1 MKRFK
6 GTIASHGIVIAP
18 PITYQ
23 KKDYLA
29 DIPEKCDIT
38 DAEKEKVRLREA
50 YNILAKRLEGL
61 KETALDEEK
70 ELIDAEIMML
80 ETMAMEAEELIG
92 GEKICAELAVKK
104 IYEKYEILF
113 KESGSELINLRLYD
127 LMDLASKLVAILRNA
142 VEREKE
148 LYKGKIIIS
157 DEMYP
162 LDFTILVKHG
172 IKGMITRKGGITSHV
187 AILARSYGIP
197 YLIVPDFP
205 VPIGLQNEIILD
217 AINGYIIID
226 PDEKTM
232 RKYRDLE
239 ARYEEIKR
247 IYSEEALKKAV
258 TKDGEEI
265 KVLCN
270 IGSVEEARLAEE
282 YGCEGIGLLRM
293 EFLYM
298 DRKTPPTDKEI
309 EDKIKR
315 ILELVKGEVIVRAPD
330 IGADKPVEFLRLEHE
345 DNPQLGVRG
354 IRLLLQQK
362 EILLKPFLK
371 AVVRLAH
378 KYGDRLKVMVP
389 MVSVPEELKEFYDEL
404 IETVKELKEKGEE
417 ASIPILGIMVETPAA
432 VKTLDL
438 FSKVAPIKFASIG
451 SNDLTQYVLA
461 ADRGNPSLGNL
472 YNELQPPVL
481 RTIKEAVDKA
491 STSGIELSICG
502 EMANKIHA
510 IPLLLGLGL
519 KKLSVPI
526 SLVGRTKYVI
536 RKLEISGARKL
547 AEKAVKE
554 LVDKKQVYDSV
565 NKLLEK
571 YRIVLV

>member
-1 MKRFK
+1 MKWFK

-18 PITYQ
+18 LITYE

-38 DAEKEKVRLREA
+38 DAEKEKDRLRKA
-50 YNILAKRLEGL
+50 YNGLAERLERL
-61 KETALDEEK
+61 KDTALDEEK
-70 ELIDAEIMML
+70 DLIDAEIMML

-92 GEKICAELAVKK
+92 DEKICAELAVRK

-127 LMDLASKLVAILRNA
+127 LRDLASKLVAILRNA
-142 VEREKE
+142 MEKEKE
-148 LYKGKIIIS
+148 LYEGKIIIS

-162 LDFTILVKHG
+162 LDFTTLVKHG

-187 AILARSYGIP
+187 AILARSHGIP
-197 YLIVPDFP
+197 YLIVPDFS
-205 VPIGLQNEIILD
+205 VSIELSNEIILD
-217 AINGYIIID
+217 AINGYVIID

-232 RKYRDLE
+232 RKYRELE

-265 KVLCN
+265 RVLCN

-362 EILLKPFLK
+362 ENLLMPFLK

-404 IETVKELKEKGEE
+404 TKIVKELKGKGEE
-417 ASIPILGIMVETPAA
+417 AAIPVLGIMVETPAA

-438 FSKVAPIKFASIG
+438 FNKIAPIKFASIG

-461 ADRGNPSLGNL
+461 VDRGNPSLGHL

-481 RTIKEAVDKA
+481 RMIKEAVDKA
-491 STSGIELSICG
+491 SSSGIDLSVCG
-502 EMANKIHA
+502 EMANKVHA

-519 KKLSVPI
+519 RKLSVPI

-536 RKLEISGARKL
+536 RKLEISEAKKL
-547 AEKAVKE
+547 AEKVVKE
-554 LVDKKQVYDSV
+554 LADKKQVYEYV

-571 YRIVLV
+571 YKIVFV

>member
-6 GTIASHGIVIAP
+6 GTIASHGIAIAP
-18 PITYQ
+18 PITYE
-23 KKDYLA
+23 KKDHIIN
-29 DIPEKCDIT
+29 IPEKCDIT
-38 DAEKEKVRLREA
+38 DTEKEKERLRNA
-50 YNILAKRLEGL
+50 YIELVGRLEKL

-70 ELIDAEIMML
+70 DLIDAEIMML
-80 ETMAMEAEELIG
+80 ETMTMEAEELIED
-92 GEKICAELAVKK
+92 EKICAELAVRK
-104 IYEKYEILF
+104 IYEKYEKLF

-127 LMDLASKLVAILRNA
+127 LRDLASKLVAILLNA
-142 VEREKE
+142 MEKE
-148 LYKGKIIIS
+148 KKLYEGRIIVS
-157 DEMYP
+157 DEIYP
-162 LDFTILVKHG
+162 LDFTTLVKHG

-197 YLIVPDFP
+197 YLISPDFSAS
-205 VPIGLQNEIILD
+205 IGLSSEIILD
-217 AINGYIIID
+217 AINGYVIID
-226 PDEKTM
+226 PDEETM
-232 RKYRDLE
+232 RKYRELE
-239 ARYEEIKR
+239 AKYEEIKR

-265 KVLCN
+265 RVLCN

-298 DRKTPPTDKEI
+298 DRKNPPTDKEI
-309 EDKIKR
+309 EDKIQR

-330 IGADKPVEFLRLEHE
+330 IGADKPVEFIRLEHG

-389 MVSVPEELKEFYDEL
+389 MVSVSEELEEFYDEL
-404 IETVKELKEKGEE
+404 TKIVKELKEKGEE
-417 ASIPILGIMVETPAA
+417 ASIPVLGIMVETPAA
-432 VKTLDL
+432 VKMLDL

-461 ADRGNPSLGNL
+461 VDRGNPSLSYL

-481 RTIKEAVDKA
+481 RMIKEAVDRA
-491 STSGIELSICG
+491 SSSGIDLSICG
-502 EMANKIHA
+502 EMANKVHA

-519 KKLSVPI
+519 RKLSVPI

-536 RKLEISGARKL
+536 RKLEISVAKKL

-554 LVDKKQVYDSV
+554 LTDKKQVYEYV

-571 YRIVLV
+571 HRIFSV